1 MNRIDRTPP
10 AWIAALALMSTAMSV
25 QAAPDNWGVEGA
37 HGELHISG
45 VLSAGACRLDMT
57 SLFQQVEMGVIPTAT
72 LQRPGDQGE
81 PVAVQLQLR
90 DCLPVG
96 GRQRDDRT
104 ANLTWDGIQPVVS
117 VSFVARLDD
126 DNPALVQARGS
137 SGLGLRLLDSHKRDV
152 RLGSRGAPQFLTP
165 YNDQL
170 TYYVV
175 PERTRAPLAPGAFRA
190 SVDFRLNYD

>member
-1 MNRIDRTPP
+1 
-10 AWIAALALMSTAMSV
+10 MSTAMSA

-45 VLSAGACRLDMT
+45 ALAAGACRLDMT

-72 LQRPGDQGE
+72 LLRPGDQGE

-96 GRQRDDRT
+96 GRQRDDRIGS
-104 ANLTWDGIQPVVS
+104 LTWDSIQPVVS
-117 VSFVARLDD
+117 VSFAARMDD
-126 DNPALVQARGS
+126 DNPDLVQARGA
-137 SGLGLRLLDSHKRDV
+137 SGLGLRLLDSQKRDV
-152 RLGSRGAPQFLTP
+152 RLGSRGAPQLLTP

-175 PERTRAPLAPGAFRA
+175 PERTRAALAPGAFRA

>member
-1 MNRIDRTPP
+1 MNRIDRTAP
-10 AWIAALALMSTAMSV
+10 AWLAALAVMMWVTPV

-45 VLSAGACRLDMT
+45 ALAAGACRLDMT
-57 SLFQQVEMGVIPTAT
+57 SLFQQVELGVIPTAS
-72 LQRPGDQGE
+72 LLRPGDRGV

-96 GRQRDDRT
+96 GRQRDERS
-104 ANLTWDGIQPVVS
+104 ANLTWDSIQPVVS
-117 VSFVARLDD
+117 VSFAARADD
-126 DNPALVQARGS
+126 DNPELVKARGA
-137 SGLGLRLLDSHKRDV
+137 SGLGLRLLDSQRRDV
-152 RLGSRGAPQFLTP
+152 HLELRGTPQFLTP

-175 PERTRAPLAPGAFRA
+175 PERTRAPLVPGAFRA

>member
-10 AWIAALALMSTAMSV
+10 AWIAALALMSTVMSA

-45 VLSAGACRLDMT
+45 TLSAGACRLDMT

-72 LQRPGDQGE
+72 LLRPGDQGE

-96 GRQRDDRT
+96 GRQRDDRIGS
-104 ANLTWDGIQPVVS
+104 LTWDSIQPVVS
-117 VSFVARLDD
+117 VSFAARMDD
-126 DNPALVQARGS
+126 DNPDLVQARGA
-137 SGLGLRLLDSHKRDV
+137 SGLGLRLLDSQKRDV
-152 RLGSRGAPQFLTP
+152 RFGSRGAPQLLTP

-175 PERTRAPLAPGAFRA
+175 PERSRAALAPGAFRA

>member
-1 MNRIDRTPP
+1 MNRIDRTAT
-10 AWIAALALMSTAMSV
+10 AWIAALVLTSGMTSA

-45 VLSAGACRLDMT
+45 ALAAGACRLDMA
-57 SLFQQVEMGVIPTAT
+57 SQFQQVDIGVIPTAAL
-72 LQRPGDQGE
+72 LQPGDQGT

-96 GRQRDDRT
+96 GRQRDVRIGS
-104 ANLTWDGIQPVVS
+104 LTWDHIQPVVS
-117 VSFVARLDD
+117 VSFAARADD
-126 DNPALVQARGS
+126 DNPALVKARGT
-137 SGLGLRLLDSHKRDV
+137 SGFGLRLLDSGRRDV
-152 RLGSRGAPQFLTP
+152 RLGARGAPQLLSL

-175 PERTRAPLAPGAFRA
+175 PERTRAQLAPGAFRA
-190 SVDFRLNYD
+190 NVDFQLNYD

>member
-1 MNRIDRTPP
+1 MNRSDRTPP
-10 AWIAALALMSTAMSV
+10 AWVAALALMGTVMTA

-45 VLSAGACRLDMT
+45 ALSAGACRLDMT
-57 SLFQQVEMGVIPTAT
+57 SLFQQVEMGVIPTAP
-72 LQRPGDQGE
+72 LLRPGDQGE
-81 PVAVQLQLR
+81 PVVVQLQLR

-96 GRQRDDRT
+96 GRQRDDYNG
-104 ANLTWDGIQPVVS
+104 NLTWDSIQPVVT
-117 VSFVARLDD
+117 VSFAARMDN
-126 DNPALVQARGS
+126 DNPELVKASGA
-137 SGLGLRLLDSHKRDV
+137 SGLGLRLLDGQKRDV

>member
-1 MNRIDRTPP
+1 
-10 AWIAALALMSTAMSV
+10 
-25 QAAPDNWGVEGA
+25 
-37 HGELHISG
+37 
-45 VLSAGACRLDMT
+45 MT
-57 SLFQQVEMGVIPTAT
+57 SLFQQVEMGVVPTAP
-72 LQRPGDQGE
+72 LQRPGDRGE

-104 ANLTWDGIQPVVS
+104 GSLTWDGIQPVVS
-117 VSFVARLDD
+117 VSFAARMDD
-126 DNPALVQARGS
+126 DNPALVQARGA
-137 SGLGLRLLDSHKRDV
+137 SGLGLRLLDSQKRDV
-152 RLGSRGAPQFLTP
+152 RLGARGAPQFLTP

-175 PERTRAPLAPGAFRA
+175 PERTRAALAPGAFRA

>member
-1 MNRIDRTPP
+1 MNRSERTTPV
-10 AWIAALALMSTAMSV
+10 WIAALALMGTAMSA

-45 VLSAGACRLDMT
+45 ALSAGACRLDMT
-57 SLFQQVEMGVIPTAT
+57 SLFQQVDLGVLPAAT
-72 LQRPGDQGE
+72 LLHPGDQGE

-96 GRQRDDRT
+96 GRQRDDRIGS
-104 ANLTWDGIQPVVS
+104 LTWDSIQPVVS
-117 VSFVARLDD
+117 VSFVARMDD
-126 DNPALVQARGS
+126 DNPALVKARGA
-137 SGLGLRLLDSHKRDV
+137 SGIGLRLLDSQRRDV
-152 RLGSRGAPQFLTP
+152 RLGARGAPQWLTP

-175 PERTRAPLAPGAFRA
+175 PERTWAPMLPGAFRA
-190 SVDFRLNYD
+190 NVDFRLNYD

>member
-1 MNRIDRTPP
+1 MKRSDRTPP
-10 AWIAALALMSTAMSV
+10 AWVAALALMSTAMSA

-37 HGELHISG
+37 HGELHING
-45 VLSAGACRLDMT
+45 ALSAGACRLDMA
-57 SLFQQVEMGVIPTAT
+57 SLFQQVEMGVIPTAP

-96 GRQRDDRT
+96 GRQRDDRNG
-104 ANLTWDGIQPVVS
+104 NLTWDGIQPVVS
-117 VSFVARLDD
+117 VSFVARMDD
-126 DNPALVQARGS
+126 DNPALVKARGA
-137 SGLGLRLLDSHKRDV
+137 SGLGLRLLDSQKRDV
-152 RLGSRGAPQFLTP
+152 RLGSRGSPQFLTP

-175 PERTRAPLAPGAFRA
+175 PERTQAPLAPGAFRA

>member
-1 MNRIDRTPP
+1 MNRINRTVP
-10 AWIAALALMSTAMSV
+10 AWIAALVLLGSV
-25 QAAPDNWGVEGA
+25 TSAQATPDNSSVEGA

-45 VLSAGACRLDMT
+45 ALAAGACRLDMA
-57 SLFQQVEMGVIPTAT
+57 SLFQQVDMGGIPTAT
-72 LQRPGDQGE
+72 LLHPGDRGE

-96 GRQRDDRT
+96 GRQRDDRIGS
-104 ANLTWDGIQPVVS
+104 LTWDSIQPVVS
-117 VSFVARLDD
+117 VSFAARMDD
-126 DNPALVQARGS
+126 DNPDLVQARGV
-137 SGLGLRLLDSHKRDV
+137 SGLGLRLLDSQRRDV
-152 RLGSRGAPQFLTP
+152 RLGSRGIPQLLTP